1 MKEEKKEADSMFC
14 TKCGLCLPDTA
25 RFCTRCGTSVAPRP
39 AAPVYQ
45 QPTPVNQPVY
55 HPAPQYQSVQQPV
68 YYPPNPAPSY
78 PPRAVYQQPVPQIPV
93 YYQAPVYQQPVG
105 PAAPVSAPTAAPI
118 PTPAPILEPAPESV
132 PAPMPESAPESVPA
146 PIPESVP
153 ESVPAPMPEPAPE
166 PVPAPVPPQPYVPPY
181 INAAPA
187 APKKKFGAKVAIV
200 VVVSALLF
208 AIVGVAIWGFADGW
222 LSDLFTSQANG
233 AEDDND
239 DSHNSGKSGNSG
251 DSGSAASDLAAYE
264 CDGLTIYLGEGYKE
278 SYRSDT
284 SVTYDNFYVIVY
296 VTSYET
302 QSMGEGIVD
311 SASFARSYSQGID
324 SYFDTM
330 EIKTSNGV
338 SYIKAQDDDA
348 DNAELYGC
356 YVDGDR
362 CWIVRVSVY
371 DLDRYGAESIAIVT
385 SGKIN

>member
-118 PTPAPILEPAPESV
+118 PT
-132 PAPMPESAPESVPA
+132 PA